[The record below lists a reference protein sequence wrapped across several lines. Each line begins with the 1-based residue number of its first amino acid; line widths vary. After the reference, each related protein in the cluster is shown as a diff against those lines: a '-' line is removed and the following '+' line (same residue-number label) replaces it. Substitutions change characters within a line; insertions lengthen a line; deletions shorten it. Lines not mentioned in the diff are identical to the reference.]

1 MKKET
6 QTNFNR
12 IALFAILL
20 INTVAILSSCVKDDN
35 GIPKVASKGSPKI
48 SGVFLLDT
56 AKKVRDSTII
66 GADPY
71 KLLVIKGENLGNAK
85 TVTFNDYK
93 TDFNPTYN
101 TDNNIIIRI
110 PGEAPTGVK
119 ANNTIKVKT
128 EIGET
133 TFSFKIIAK
142 AAVYSTDKITF
153 GADRG
158 DITLKGKNFE
168 DVSSV
173 MLSGTKTEVKIVSR
187 TKDVVGN
194 ETMVLR
200 FPTTKISQATL
211 DITNSSGTYITSN
224 YSFVNADEAL
234 VVFADSMSAGFGNNS
249 WGDPLIVNSDQVYAG
264 TKSLAKTF
272 AGGNWHMA
280 AFSNWWP
287 SVEYNADYKYFT
299 FAVRGGKN
307 PMSLWI
313 TTDAGASSFGND
325 YVAKNKLTITP
336 QVWNYFKV
344 PLKDIDF
351 WLPGKTMKQFGWRTQ
366 GPDKD
371 ETLYFDDVMLIK

>member
-6 QTNFNR
+6 NIYLNKM
-12 IALFAILL
+12 AVFAFLL
-20 INTVAILSSCVKDDN
+20 ISTLGVLSSCIKDDN
-35 GIPKVASKGSPKI
+35 GIPKVNSTGSPRI

-56 AKKVRDSTII
+56 VKRTRDSTIL

-85 TVTFNDYK
+85 TVSFNDYK

-101 TDNNIIIRI
+101 TDNSLIVRL
-110 PGEAPTGVK
+110 PGEAPTGSK
-119 ANNTIKVKT
+119 ATNTLKVIT
-128 EIGET
+128 ENGET
-133 TFSFKIIAK
+133 SFTFKIIAK

-211 DITNSSGTYITSN
+211 DITNTSGTFVTSN

-234 VVFADSMSAGFGNNS
+234 IVFADSLSTGYSNNS
-249 WGDPLIVNSDQVYAG
+249 WGDPLIVNSDQAYAG

-280 AFSNWWP
+280 AFANWWP
-287 SVEYNADYKYFT
+287 SVEYNADYKYFS

-313 TTDAGASSFGND
+313 TTDAGASAFGND
-325 YVAKNKLTITP
+325 YVAKNKLDITP